1 MENTP
6 IKQHYVPK
14 FLINLYK
21 LNQGNTDL
29 IVVNTTTSKFTFFNV
44 KNSKN
49 ILNEKNL
56 YTMTNED
63 IGMEEKEDPYVI
75 EKKLSILENQASIV
89 LNKIIKSFLDNNM
102 EFNIDRDEELVL
114 KKFLIIQ
121 SLRTPASMRNFS
133 ILSDNI
139 AKLSSGM
146 KMKQLFNEIDNIL
159 EEIFLDHNINF
170 KFVNKDL
177 VPNVPTKY
185 VPAEKINLY
194 SALMLSDN
202 PALIYLDK
210 EKSDG
215 LILSMPVLN
224 SLLIEMSLINNE
236 NNFKEMSTNEV
247 RLINDMQLAHANSF
261 VLMND
266 KILIKNFKKYYV
278 YYRKLYIKS
287 STAVSIIK

>member
-1 MENTP
+1 MKNIP

-29 IVVNTTTSKFTFFNV
+29 IVVNTALSKFTFFNV

-56 YTMTNED
+56 YTMTKED
-63 IGMEEKEDPYVI
+63 IGIEEKEDPYFI
-75 EKKLSILENQASIV
+75 EKKLSILENQASII
-89 LNKIIKSFLDNNM
+89 LNKITKRFLDNKNT
-102 EFNIDRDEELVL
+102 FNIDREEEVVL

-121 SLRTPASMRNFS
+121 SLRTPASMKNFS
-133 ILSDNI
+133 ILSNNI
-139 AKLSSGM
+139 ARLSNGM
-146 KMKQLFNEIDNIL
+146 KMKQLFEEIDNIL
-159 EEIFLDHNINF
+159 EEVFSNHNVSF

-177 VPNVPTKY
+177 VPKVPTRHI
-185 VPAEKINLY
+185 PAEKINLY

-215 LILSMPVLN
+215 LILSMPILN
-224 SLLIEMSLINNE
+224 SLLIELSLINNE
-236 NNFKEMSTNEV
+236 DNFKEMTTNEV
-247 RLINDMQLAHANSF
+247 RLINDIQLAHANSF

-266 KILIKNFKKYYV
+266 KKLIKNFEKNYN
-278 YYRKLYIKS
+278 YYRNLYITS
-287 STAVSIIK
+287 STAVSIVK